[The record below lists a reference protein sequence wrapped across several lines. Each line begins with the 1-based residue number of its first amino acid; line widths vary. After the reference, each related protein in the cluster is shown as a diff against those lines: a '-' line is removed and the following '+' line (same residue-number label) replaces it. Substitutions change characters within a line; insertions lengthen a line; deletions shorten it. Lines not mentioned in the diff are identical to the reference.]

1 MANTLDQSLYSVHRV
16 SGGDDV
22 FKFWLP
28 NVSSAR
34 QACRS
39 WTTKSCG
46 IAWFLACLTSTGW
59 KSRRLMMILATLTLL
74 YTDVLAE
81 APVPLEP
88 PTAVLESQSQ
98 RVRAIAKATQ
108 STIGVFGVDGQGG
121 GSGVIIS
128 ADGYA
133 LTNFHVTEPF
143 GNRMRCGLSSGEMV
157 EAVIVGIDPTGDL
170 ALIKLYGRDDFPAA
184 VIADSNTVQAGQWC
198 FAAGNPF
205 VLATNLKPTVTWG
218 IVSGVHRYQ
227 YPSGTILEYTDCIQ
241 TDAAI
246 NPGNSGGPLYNSD
259 GDLIGINGRCSFEKR
274 GRVNVGVGYAI
285 SINQAQLFLG
295 HLKSGRV
302 VDHATLGFTVGSEN
316 GRVVVTNILESS
328 DAYRRGLRYGDEI
341 LRLDNRDI
349 TSVNQLKNILG
360 IFPSHSRLRL
370 RYRQETQAIDTW
382 IRVTPLHSP
391 EELEEIANGKHG
403 ETPEKEEPDP
413 NQKKID
419 DPLADRFEKRV
430 GFANYYFNRKEL
442 ERVLSLAGDSSVWSK
457 QAGDWHWTGKLRGE
471 QTAWSVL
478 SRKANLESKIGDQTL
493 TVDSTRGWE
502 ASIESKSLHGSS
514 LALRLWQQWR
524 MVGPRNMGVSTYLGT
539 TRIIDSELMVDLTKV
554 AAGEVEA
561 YFYTTSDD
569 GRILLI
575 EIEADA
581 RLDRLEVYFENYRKQ
596 DEFLVPGRL
605 RAGYGTESQ
614 FTVDLDPLVFEN
626 PAGGGL

>member
-1 MANTLDQSLYSVHRV
+1 MPIDTFRKIQFFMKVTELPYFLLRYQSQR
-16 SGGDDV
+16 
-22 FKFWLP
+22 
-28 NVSSAR
+28 
-34 QACRS
+34 
-39 WTTKSCG
+39 CG
-46 IAWFLACLTSTGW
+46 ACLIVAAF
-59 KSRRLMMILATLTLL
+59 MIIALSGRTQRAHAELPSAT
-74 YTDVLAE
+74 
-81 APVPLEP
+81 VPSA
-88 PTAVLESQSQ
+88 AVIESQSQ
-98 RVRAIAKATQ
+98 RIQAIAKATQ

-143 GNRMRCGLSSGEMV
+143 GNRMRCGLSNGEMV

-170 ALIKLYGRDDFPAA
+170 ALIKLYGRDDFPIAE
-184 VIADSNTVQAGQWC
+184 IADSNTVQAGQWC

-259 GDLIGINGRCSFEKR
+259 GNLIGINGRCSFEKR

-295 HLKSGRV
+295 HLKSGRI
-302 VDHATLGFTVGSEN
+302 VDHATLGFTVGSDN

-349 TSVNQLKNILG
+349 TTVNQLKNILG

-370 RYRQETQAIDTW
+370 RYRQEQQSIDTW
-382 IRVTPLHSP
+382 IRVTPLHSA
-391 EELEEIANGKHG
+391 EELEEIANGKPIEG
-403 ETPEKEEPDP
+403 PLQDEPAPTEKAV
-413 NQKKID
+413 D
-419 DPLADRFEKRV
+419 DPLANRFEKRL

-442 ERVLSLAGDSSVWSK
+442 DRVLSLAGESTLWAK
-457 QAGDWHWTGKLRGE
+457 QTGDWHWSGKLRGE
-471 QTAWSVL
+471 QTEWSVL
-478 SRKANLESKIGDQTL
+478 SRKTNIDSKLGDQSL
-493 TVDSTRGWE
+493 IVDGTRGWE
-502 ASIESKSLHGSS
+502 AAIESKSLHGSS
-514 LALRLWQQWR
+514 LALRLWQQWKT
-524 MVGPRNMGVSTYLGT
+524 VGPRNLGVSTYLGS
-539 TRIIDSELMVDLTKV
+539 TRIIDSERLVDLTKV
-554 AAGEVEA
+554 TAGEVEA
-561 YFYTTSDD
+561 YFYTSPDD

-575 EIEADA
+575 EIEADSQ
-581 RLDRLEVYFENYRKQ
+581 LDRLEVYFDDYRNQ
-596 DEFLVPGRL
+596 GEFNVPESL
-605 RAGYGTESQ
+605 RAGFGAETQ
-614 FTVDLDPLVFEN
+614 LIVDLAPLVFTN
-626 PAGGGL
+626 QAGGDL